1 MASDSIVGA
10 VTDGLSAQSK
20 ELLSAVVAAISGIA
34 TVADVGESTVV
45 FGADATGNL
54 TGTLIAQG
62 GQTVGSIQDGSVNLG
77 VSLPDDVGLN
87 FAGPKEMISAAAAA
101 QYFNDLIDAA
111 LPASNTSEA
120 VVEKRES
127 LEAAVALASDGQ
139 GSGLGVRVLSITNE
153 STTGSASDTIKLSGA
168 AATKEVVAVN
178 AANLSAT
185 QTLVLENL
193 DRVVLVND
201 AKVQVIGSAA
211 FVAGDNAN
219 QNISGGFGDD
229 TLVGGGGSDTL
240 VGGYGADRFGLT
252 GGGTTI
258 VGDFKKSQGDK
269 LAFQFAGI
277 STTEQ
282 LVGAVTDIRDTPN
295 GLFVSFGV
303 HGAVTLVGISIADI
317 TADMVQLQINKT

>member
-10 VTDGLSAQSK
+10 VGTGLSDASK
-20 ELLSAVVAAISGIA
+20 ELLSAVVAAINGTA

-45 FGADATGNL
+45 FGADTTGNL

-62 GQTVGSIQDGSVNLG
+62 GQTVGSIQDGSVTLG

-87 FAGPKEMISAAAAA
+87 FAGPKELTSAAAAA

-153 STTGSASDTIKLSGA
+153 SKTGSASDTIKLSGA
-168 AATKEVVAVN
+168 SGSKEVVAVN

-185 QTLVLENL
+185 QTLILENL

-201 AKVQVIGSAA
+201 AKVQVTGSAA

-219 QNISGGFGDD
+219 QSISGGFGAD

-240 VGGYGADRFGLT
+240 VGGYGSDKFGFV
-252 GGGTTI
+252 GGGTI
-258 VGDFKKSQGDK
+258 NVGDFSKSQGDK
-269 LAFQFAGI
+269 LAIQLTGV
-277 STTEQ
+277 TTNAQ
-282 LVGAVTDIRDTPN
+282 LINAVSAIQDTPT
-295 GLFVSFGV
+295 GMSVTFGSFGTI
-303 HGAVTLVGISIADI
+303 TLVGVKIADI
-317 TADMVQLQINKT
+317 TADMIQLNINS